1 MKLLKRNRNNKKS
14 YVVKYLIVGLGNPGP
29 DYENTRHNIGFMV
42 LDALAKA
49 SNAVFVDKRY
59 GFRTEVKHKGRTLV
73 LIKPT
78 TFMNLSG
85 NAVRYWLNK
94 EKLDTDRLLV
104 VLDDIA
110 LDFGRLRI
118 RTKGGDAGH
127 NGLSNII
134 DTLGTNH
141 FPRMRLGVG
150 SDFPRGRQ
158 VDYVLGNMT
167 EKEKAILN
175 QNLDTYIDAIK
186 AFTVLGVERT
196 MNIYNKN

>member
-1 MKLLKRNRNNKKS
+1 M
-14 YVVKYLIVGLGNPGP
+14 KYLIVGLGNPGP

-73 LIKPT
+73 LIKPA

-150 SDFPRGRQ
+150 NDFPRGRQ

-175 QNLDTYIDAIK
+175 QNMDTYIDAIK

-196 MNIYNKN
+196 MNFYNKN